1 MVIFLCN
8 FLGYIML
15 LILLHLILRITF
27 RCISGWVCCC
37 CLVAKSCLTLCDPM
51 DCITPCFPVL
61 HHFLSLLKFM
71 SVELVMQSNHINLC
85 DPLLLLPSIFP
96 SIPVIAVTKFNIA
109 DSNESA
115 LLIRWPK
122 Y

>member
-27 RCISGWVCCC
+27 RCISGWGCCC
-37 CLVAKSCLTLCDPM
+37 FLVAKSCLTLCDPM

-71 SVELVMQSNHINLC
+71 SVELVMPSNHINLC